1 MANVVLA
8 THKIIFLNL
17 HNLWYNIRSLTFSTK
32 TKHTIS
38 PLITTIP
45 DTVVNKI
52 DIPIEQF

>member
-1 MANVVLA
+1 MANEVLA
-8 THKIIFLNL
+8 TQKIISSTYIIYG
-17 HNLWYNIRSLTFSTK
+17 YNIRSLTFSTK